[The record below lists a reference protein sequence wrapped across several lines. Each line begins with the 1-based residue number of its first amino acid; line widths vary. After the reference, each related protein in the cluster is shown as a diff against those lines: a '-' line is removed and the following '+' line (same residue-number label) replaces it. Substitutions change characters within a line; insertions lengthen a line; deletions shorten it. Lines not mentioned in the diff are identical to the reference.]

1 MKGTILRYRGSHKT
15 HHLKQMLVQVEG
27 VDSKDKAAKVIGKKI
42 VWTSPSGKKISGK
55 ISAVHGGKGVVR
67 VQFEDKGLPGQSL
80 GQTVDVE

>member
-27 VDSKDKAAKVIGKKI
+27 VDSKEKAAKLIGKKI
-42 VWTSPSGKKISGK
+42 TWISSSGVKISGR

-67 VQFEDKGLPGQSL
+67 VQFEEKGLPGQSL
-80 GQTVDVE
+80 GQKVDVE